1 MTLHYC
7 AGLKIPDTAFS
18 LAIEPE
24 KSSQYDSLIKALS
37 ILTLED
43 PSLRF
48 EVNEESGQ
56 LLVHGIG
63 ELHLEIVCDK
73 LSRQYN
79 IPVEIGDM
87 YVAYRESIG
96 IGEGMLDKS
105 YLLDKVIGGKRFFAE
120 ITGSL
125 WQDSEIS
132 TPLIQIDDSVRK
144 SLSNDEYFAL
154 TDGLEKSFL
163 MGPAGYPLVGIAVR
177 ISSLTFDAATSLGSI
192 RSGVSSFVESNLQSV
207 DNVVLEPYMSLQ
219 VDLPA
224 AYVGDVLSD
233 LTVKRRA
240 IIQDVANVNNGEFS
254 AILGH
259 VPLSTMLGY
268 ASSIR
273 SLSQGQGNFTM
284 EYLNHQPFLT
294 THSRQP
300 VTTA

>member
-1 MTLHYC
+1 M
-7 AGLKIPDTAFS
+7 KIPDTAFS

-24 KSSQYDSLIKALS
+24 KSSQYDSLIKVLS
-37 ILTLED
+37 ILVLED

-56 LLVHGIG
+56 LLIHGIG

-73 LSRQYN
+73 LNRQYN

-87 YVAYRESIG
+87 FVAYRESIG
-96 IGEGMLDKS
+96 IGEKIPDK
-105 YLLDKVIGGKRFFAE
+105 DFVFEKVLGGKRFFAE
-120 ITGSL
+120 MTASL

-132 TPLIQIDDSVRK
+132 TPLIHIDDSVRK

-154 TDGLEKSFL
+154 TDGLQKAFL
-163 MGPAGYPLVGIAVR
+163 MGPAGYPIVGIAVR
-177 ISSLTFDAATSLGSI
+177 ISSLNFDPVTSLGSI
-192 RSGVSSFVESNLQSV
+192 RAGVSSFIESSLRSV
-207 DNVVLEPYMSLQ
+207 DNIVLEPYMSLQ

-224 AYVGDVLSD
+224 SYVGDVLSD

-240 IIQDVANVNNGEFS
+240 IIQDVANINANNGDFS
-254 AILGH
+254 TILGH
-259 VPLSTMLGY
+259 VPLSSMLGY

-284 EYLNHQPFLT
+284 EYLNHQPKAQAIA
-294 THSRQP
+294 HNP
-300 VTTA
+300 

>member
-1 MTLHYC
+1 M
-7 AGLKIPDTAFS
+7 
-18 LAIEPE
+18 
-24 KSSQYDSLIKALS
+24 
-37 ILTLED
+37 
-43 PSLRF
+43 
-48 EVNEESGQ
+48 
-56 LLVHGIG
+56 
-63 ELHLEIVCDK
+63 
-73 LSRQYN
+73 
-79 IPVEIGDM
+79 
-87 YVAYRESIG
+87 
-96 IGEGMLDKS
+96 
-105 YLLDKVIGGKRFFAE
+105 
-120 ITGSL
+120 
-125 WQDSEIS
+125 
-132 TPLIQIDDSVRK
+132 
-144 SLSNDEYFAL
+144 
-154 TDGLEKSFL
+154 
-163 MGPAGYPLVGIAVR
+163 GIAVR